1 MKEWHSKGV
10 MEQVSLES
18 NWKQSSWGQK
28 KRKNA
33 YQRRRGAAG
42 KEIQKNWE
50 IRLKEEQERENCN
63 NIIGLRVFSFQP
75 NPLYLE
81 KAVSILINNLFV
93 PYHLVISFLDLP
105 LWNFYPCVLIN

>member
-28 KRKNA
+28 KGKNA

-42 KEIQKNWE
+42 KEIQKN
-50 IRLKEEQERENCN
+50 
-63 NIIGLRVFSFQP
+63 
-75 NPLYLE
+75 
-81 KAVSILINNLFV
+81 
-93 PYHLVISFLDLP
+93 
-105 LWNFYPCVLIN
+105 

>member
-42 KEIQKNWE
+42 KEIQKN
-50 IRLKEEQERENCN
+50 
-63 NIIGLRVFSFQP
+63 
-75 NPLYLE
+75 
-81 KAVSILINNLFV
+81 
-93 PYHLVISFLDLP
+93 
-105 LWNFYPCVLIN
+105 